1 MFKGFHHIG
10 LYVKDSARS
19 LKFYEEGF
27 GGKVKMS
34 FGAEDSK
41 IYMVELAPGAVVE
54 LIPHDTIE
62 DTNSPWAHICLWS
75 TDCKADFDR
84 AVAAGAKPASEPREG
99 GIGGWMMNAFV
110 IGPDGEKIEFFQ
122 TEK

>member
-19 LKFYEEGF
+19 LKFYEEGL
-27 GGKVKMS
+27 GGKVTMS
-34 FGAEDSK
+34 FGADDHK

-54 LIPHDTIE
+54 LIPNDQFTDINE
-62 DTNSPWAHICLWS
+62 PWAHIALH
-75 TDCKADFDR
+75 TDNCKADFDR
-84 AVAAGAKPASEPREG
+84 AVAAGAIVKSAPAEHD
-99 GIGGWMMNAFV
+99 WMANAFV
-110 IGPDGEKIEFFQ
+110 IGPDGESIEFFQ